1 MKKIEN
7 ALLKILLT
15 KDFNEIQIIDIARIS
30 KISSKKIL
38 NIFKSKEEIMISF
51 FNRIDNDLE
60 KKIKKLNLGNNAK
73 DNLFE
78 YDEIR
83 FTSTFQKKFKK
94 FLFIVP
100 KKARHI
106 YKII

>member
-51 FNRIDNDLE
+51 FNRFDNDLE
-60 KKIKKLNLGNNAK
+60 KKIK
-73 DNLFE
+73 
-78 YDEIR
+78 
-83 FTSTFQKKFKK
+83 
-94 FLFIVP
+94 
-100 KKARHI
+100 
-106 YKII
+106 

>member
-38 NIFKSKEEIMISF
+38 NIFKSKEEIMI
-51 FNRIDNDLE
+51 
-60 KKIKKLNLGNNAK
+60 
-73 DNLFE
+73 
-78 YDEIR
+78 
-83 FTSTFQKKFKK
+83 
-94 FLFIVP
+94 
-100 KKARHI
+100 
-106 YKII
+106 